1 MCELFAM
8 SARLPSTVKLS
19 LEEFSR
25 HGGLSGSNKDGW
37 GIAWYDDGDISLLKE
52 KFAAADSNCV
62 RYLQENPFRSALV
75 ISHIRKAT
83 QGQIATRNC
92 QPFVREL
99 GGVWHSFAHNGNLIG
114 LAEHERLRLG
124 RFHPIGETDSERA
137 FCALLERM
145 QALWLAP
152 DRPSVAVRLD
162 VVTRFAAELREL
174 GPANFLYSDGDLLF
188 AHAHR
193 RHQADGT
200 VRAPGLWRLARHCE
214 AGGEMSAAGLNI
226 SAHGAEQEVVLV
238 ASVPLTGEHWV
249 PMAEGEVLAAQQGHV
264 IHPV

>member
-25 HGGLSGSNKDGW
+25 HGGLTGTHKDGW
-37 GIAWYDDGDISLLKE
+37 GIAWYEDGDIRLLKE
-52 KFAAADSNCV
+52 KLAAADSTCV
-62 RYLQENPFRSALV
+62 RHLQEHPFRSALV
-75 ISHIRKAT
+75 LSHIRKAT

-99 GGVWHSFAHNGNLIG
+99 GGVWHSFAHNGNLVG
-114 LAEHERLRLG
+114 LAEHERLRPG
-124 RFHPIGETDSERA
+124 QFHPIGETDSERA

-152 DRPSVAVRLD
+152 DRPSVDARRD
-162 VVTRFAAELREL
+162 VVTRFAADLREL
-174 GPANFLYSDGDLLF
+174 GPANFLYSDGEVLF
-188 AHAHR
+188 VHAHR
-193 RHQADGT
+193 RHQSDGT
-200 VRAPGLWRLARHCE
+200 IRAPGLWRLARHCA
-214 AGGEMSAAGLNI
+214 AGGEMNATGLNI

-238 ASVPLTGEHWV
+238 ASVPLTDEHWV
-249 PMAEGEVLAAQQGHV
+249 PLGEGEVLAARDGRL
-264 IHPV
+264 IPTA